1 MGAIRYESM
10 CVIMHKNDMHA
21 PVALQ
26 KLYIWFVAFEL
37 SKIKI

>member
-1 MGAIRYESM
+1 MKV

-21 PVALQ
+21 PVVLQ
-26 KLYIWFVAFEL
+26 KLYILFVAFEL